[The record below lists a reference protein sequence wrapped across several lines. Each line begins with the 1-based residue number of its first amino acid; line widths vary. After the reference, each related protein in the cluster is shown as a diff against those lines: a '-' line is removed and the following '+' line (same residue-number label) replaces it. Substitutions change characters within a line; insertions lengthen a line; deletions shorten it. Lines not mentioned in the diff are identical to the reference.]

1 MEDNFIKPKD
11 SIKLDKNAY
20 LQWTFE
26 NTFNLT
32 VDEILIYVNSMATS
46 GSETIEWEL
55 ETNAYRAYLE
65 DKKSNV
71 IKLELLEHE
80 NFFEFITLKLVM
92 DPSRVDSFFNS
103 SEKWESQIHMT
114 VKFKSDENLKQSRI
128 IEWIPN
134 AKKSEPKELSFI
146 DKLLCKKP
154 SDGRIFIE
162 KGRNT
167 YVIGNKEPQERKRK
181 CPLFRFIIAIDE
193 TAEFSKGSKGSIQP
207 KLREAVNKLIKKL
220 VTRKEAY
227 SIGLVVVRFG
237 GIMHEESR
245 KTGNEGPFHKQV
257 HGDKSIYEFAPFPDA
272 KLSDEMFEEYVKSV
286 APKRKPSEEILL
298 PPLPPPSDQPQET
311 TSFLNDSDVENFNQ
325 NVFVE
330 KEEETD
336 NEEKTEVQLDFMQ
349 ARRFIHH
356 LLHFVFN
363 FKFSQDWCTERI
375 DFFVSTYNV

>member
-1 MEDNFIKPKD
+1 MFVQNIEDFDVEEKFIKPKD
-11 SIKLDKNAY
+11 SIKSRNTAY

-32 VDEILIYVNSMATS
+32 VDEISIYVNSMATS

-55 ETNAYRAYLE
+55 ETNAYRGYLE

-71 IKLELLEHE
+71 IKLELLENQ
-80 NFFEFITLKLVM
+80 NFCEFITLKLVM
-92 DPSRVDSFFNS
+92 DPTKVDSFFNS
-103 SEKWESQIHMT
+103 SDKWESQIHMT
-114 VKFKSDENLKQSRI
+114 VKFKHDDNLRKARI
-128 IEWIPN
+128 VEWIPN
-134 AKKSEPKELSFI
+134 ARPPKIEPKLTFI
-146 DKLLCKKP
+146 DKLLCALE
-154 SDGRIFIE
+154 DR
-162 KGRNT
+162 
-167 YVIGNKEPQERKRK
+167 QE
-181 CPLFRFIIAIDE
+181 FRFIIAIDE
-193 TAEFSKGSKGSIQP
+193 TAELSKGSKGSIQP
-207 KLREAVNKLIKKL
+207 KLREAVNNLIKKL
-220 VTRKEAY
+220 IVNMKEEAVY
-227 SIGLVVVRFG
+227 LIGLVVVRFG
-237 GIMHEESR
+237 GIMHEESP

-298 PPLPPPSDQPQET
+298 PPLPPSSDQPQET

-330 KEEETD
+330 KEEEMD

-356 LLHFVFN
+356 LLDSVFN
-363 FKFSQDWCTERI
+363 FDFSLDWCTERI